1 MKSDQPD
8 HIDYRI
14 IEILQQNARTPLKEI
29 ARQVFLSSP
38 AVSARIQRL
47 IDAQYITGF
56 HAIVDNKKFGFH
68 IKAFINLE
76 VHQMDKDTFY
86 PFIRSQ
92 NCVIGCNFVTGDYS
106 MLLEAVFPSTEKLDA
121 FLNELQKFGKTK
133 TQIVF
138 STVIEHRGPTISE
151 IPPK

>member
-14 IEILQQNARTPLKEI
+14 IEILQQDARTPLKEI

-68 IKAFINLE
+68 IR
-76 VHQMDKDTFY
+76 T
-86 PFIRSQ
+86 
-92 NCVIGCNFVTGDYS
+92 
-106 MLLEAVFPSTEKLDA
+106 PSTRSSAVRTVLSDA
-121 FLNELQKFGKTK
+121 TSLQVITPCCSKRSFPVRKSWMLSSTSCRSSVK
-133 TQIVF
+133 PRRRLYFQQSSSIV
-138 STVIEHRGPTISE
+138 VQP
-151 IPPK
+151 

>member
-14 IEILQQNARTPLKEI
+14 IEILQQDARTPLKEI

-68 IKAFINLE
+68 IKAFINL
-76 VHQMDKDTFY
+76 
-86 PFIRSQ
+86 
-92 NCVIGCNFVTGDYS
+92 
-106 MLLEAVFPSTEKLDA
+106 
-121 FLNELQKFGKTK
+121 
-133 TQIVF
+133 
-138 STVIEHRGPTISE
+138 
-151 IPPK
+151 